1 MKRMDARRLSPDA
14 QEDLRRRVV
23 YAVRVDGMRPTEAA
37 RTFGVCR
44 QSAAAW
50 VDRVASE
57 GTRALSAQKRGP
69 KPGVSMVGDAAAQ
82 RAIARSIRGGCPDQM
97 LLPFALWSR
106 AAVIA
111 LIRKRSG
118 RVVSLSTAG
127 RYLRRWGFTPQKP
140 IRRAYERDPRAVKAW
155 LKEQYPALKHRAKQE
170 NALILW
176 GDEMGLRSDDQI
188 GRSYAPRGQTPV
200 VDATGKRFGCNMI
213 SAISNLGQLWFMV
226 FAGRLNAKRF
236 VEFLGRL
243 LRAGKGRKLFLI
255 VDSHPAH
262 KAGKVTRWLH
272 ERPAE
277 RSSRLELF
285 FLPGYSPEL
294 NPDECLNQ
302 DTKQAMR
309 KTRPRHQREL
319 IGNVPSHLRRRQK
332 QPQVIKRFF
341 HEQHVRYA
349 AELATND
356 VK

>member
-1 MKRMDARRLSPDA
+1 MKRMDARRLSPEA

-23 YAVRVDGMRPTEAA
+23 YAVREDGMSEAQAA

-44 QSAAAW
+44 QSVATW
-50 VDRVASE
+50 VARVESD
-57 GTRALSAQKRGP
+57 GVRALSAQKRGP
-69 KPGVSMVGDAAAQ
+69 KPGGNKLGGATTE
-82 RAIARSIRGGCPDQM
+82 RAIVRSIRGSCPDQM

-118 RVVSLSTAG
+118 RAVSLSTAG

-140 IRRAYERDPRAVKAW
+140 MRRAYERDPAAVAAW
-155 LKEQYPALKHRAKQE
+155 LKEKYPAIKKRAKEQ

-188 GRSYAPRGQTPV
+188 GRSYAPRGKTPV

-226 FAGRLNAKRF
+226 FAGRLDAKRF
-236 VEFLGRL
+236 IAFLGRL
-243 LRAGKGRKLFLI
+243 LRAGDDRKLFLI
-255 VDSHPAH
+255 IDSHPAH
-262 KAGKVTRWLH
+262 KAGKVRRWLD
-272 ERPAE
+272 EKPLE
-277 RSSRLELF
+277 RSGRLELF

-309 KTRPRHQREL
+309 KTRPRHQSEL
-319 IGNVPSHLRRRQK
+319 IGNVRSHLRRRQK
-332 QPQVIKRFF
+332 QPQVVKRFF
-341 HEQHVRYA
+341 HEHHVRYA
-349 AELATND
+349 AA
-356 VK
+356 

>member
-23 YAVRVDGMRPTEAA
+23 YAVREDGMSEAQAA

-44 QSAAAW
+44 QSVAAW
-50 VDRVASE
+50 VGRVESD
-57 GTRALSAQKRGP
+57 GTRALAARKRGP
-69 KPGVSMVGDAAAQ
+69 KPGGHKLGDAAAQ
-82 RAIARSIRGGCPDQM
+82 RAIVRSIRGSCPDQM

-111 LIRKRSG
+111 LIRKRTG

-140 IRRAYERDPRAVKAW
+140 MRRAYERDPAAVKAW
-155 LKEQYPALKHRAKQE
+155 LKEQYPAIKKRAKQE

-176 GDEMGLRSDDQI
+176 GDEMGLRSDDQV
-188 GRSYAPRGQTPV
+188 GRSYAPRGKTPV
-200 VDATGKRFGCNMI
+200 VNAAGRRFGCNMI

-226 FAGRLNAKRF
+226 FAGRLDAGVF
-236 VEFLGRL
+236 IEFLARL
-243 LRAGKGRKLFLI
+243 LRVAADGQKLFLI

-262 KAGKVTRWLH
+262 KAAKVTRWLD

-277 RSSRLELF
+277 RSDRMELF

-309 KTRPRHQREL
+309 KNRPRDQGEMMD
-319 IGNVPSHLRRRQK
+319 NVRGHLRRRQK
-332 QPQVIKRFF
+332 QPEVVKRFF
-341 HEQHVRYA
+341 QEKHVRYA
-349 AELATND
+349 AA
-356 VK
+356 

>member
-1 MKRMDARRLSPDA
+1 MDARRLSPDA

-23 YAVRVDGMRPTEAA
+23 YAVRVDGMSAAQAA

-44 QSAAAW
+44 QSVSAW
-50 VDRVASE
+50 GRRVESD
-57 GTRALSAQKRGP
+57 GVRALSAQKRGP
-69 KPGVSMVGDAAAQ
+69 KIGVNRLLGDASTE
-82 RAIARSIRGGCPDQM
+82 RGIVRSIRGGCPDQM

-106 AAVIA
+106 AAVMA
-111 LIRKRSG
+111 LIKKRSG
-118 RVVSLSTAG
+118 RSISLSTAG

-140 IRRAYERDPRAVKAW
+140 MRRAYERDPAAVAAW
-155 LKEQYPALKHRAKQE
+155 LKEQYPAIRKRAKDE

-200 VDATGKRFGCNMI
+200 VNATGKRFGCNMI

-226 FAGRLNAKRF
+226 FAGKLDAKLF
-236 VEFLGRL
+236 IAFLARL
-243 LRAGKGRKLFLI
+243 LRVRADRKLFLI

-262 KAGKVTRWLH
+262 KAAKVTRWLD
-272 ERPAE
+272 EKPDE
-277 RSSRLELF
+277 RSGRLTLF

-309 KTRPRHQREL
+309 KTRPRHQCEL
-319 IGNVPSHLRRRQK
+319 IDNVRSHLRRRQK
-332 QPQVIKRFF
+332 QPQVVKRFF
-341 HEQHVRYA
+341 QEHHVRYA
-349 AELATND
+349 AASAAMD